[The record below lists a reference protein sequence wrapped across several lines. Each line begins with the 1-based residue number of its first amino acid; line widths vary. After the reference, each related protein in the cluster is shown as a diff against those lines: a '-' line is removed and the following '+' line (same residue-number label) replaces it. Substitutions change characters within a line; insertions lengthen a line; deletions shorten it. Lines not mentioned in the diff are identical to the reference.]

1 MAGHN
6 KWSQIKHKKAATDA
20 KRSRVFSKYAKLIAL
35 ESKRARGDVNDPGL
49 RTVIERARG
58 VDMPKDNIER
68 AVSRGLSGSGEELF
82 RITYETYGP
91 GGVGI
96 LIDAVTDNKN
106 RTSQELR
113 HLLSELGYALAEPGS
128 ASWAFKKVGDRW
140 EVVTSVPLPPSDE
153 AALVTLLETLDDH
166 DDVEEVYTNANE

>member
-20 KRSRVFSKYAKLIAL
+20 KRSRIFSKYAKLIAL
-35 ESKRARGDVNDPGL
+35 ESKRAKGDVNDPGL
-49 RTVIERARG
+49 RAVIERARG

-68 AVSRGLSGSGEELF
+68 AVSRGTSGSGEELF

-96 LIDAVTDNKN
+96 LIDTVTDNKN

-128 ASWAFKKVGDRW
+128 ASWAFKKSGDRW
-140 EVVTSVPLPPSDE
+140 EVVTRVPIASQDE
-153 AALVTLLETLDDH
+153 SALMELLEKLDDH
-166 DDVEEVYTNANE
+166 DDVEEVYTNAHE

>member
-20 KRSRVFSKYAKLIAL
+20 KRSRIFGKYAKLIAL
-35 ESKRARGDVNDPGL
+35 ESKRARGDLNDPGL
-49 RTVIERARG
+49 RAVIERARS

-68 AVSRGLSGSGEELF
+68 AVSRGKSGGGEELF

-91 GGVGI
+91 GGIGI
-96 LIDAVTDNKN
+96 LINTVTDSKN

-128 ASWAFKKVGDRW
+128 AAWAFKKVGEEW
-140 EVVTSVPLPPSDE
+140 EVVTSLPLPPSDE
-153 AALVTLLETLDDH
+153 PALLELLEKLDDH
-166 DDVEEVYTNANE
+166 DDVEEVYANASE

>member
-20 KRSRVFSKYAKLIAL
+20 KRSRIFGKYAKLIAL
-35 ESKRARGDVNDPGL
+35 ESKRASGDVNDPGL
-49 RTVIERARG
+49 RAVIDRARS

-68 AVSRGLSGSGEELF
+68 AIARGTSGSGEELF

-96 LIDAVTDNKN
+96 LIDTVTDNKN

-113 HLLSELGYALAEPGS
+113 HLLSEMGYALAEPGS
-128 ASWAFKKVGDRW
+128 ASWAFKKTGTSWD
-140 EVVTSVPLPPSDE
+140 VVTSIPFPQQEE
-153 AALVTLLETLDDH
+153 AALMLLLEKLDDH
-166 DDVEEVYTNANE
+166 DDVEEVYTNAAE